1 MSTTVNEKVGITFKS
16 TLIEPEIITTIEN
29 GELHKIIAGKYIKIF
44 FAFHVDCRIYC
55 VFVSVEFSFC

>member
-29 GELHKIIAGKYIKIF
+29 GE
-44 FAFHVDCRIYC
+44 
-55 VFVSVEFSFC
+55 